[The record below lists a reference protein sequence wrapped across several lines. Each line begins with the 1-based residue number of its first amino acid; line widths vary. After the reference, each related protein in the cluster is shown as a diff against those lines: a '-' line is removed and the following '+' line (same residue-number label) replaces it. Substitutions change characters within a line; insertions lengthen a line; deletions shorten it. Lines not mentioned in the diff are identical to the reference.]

1 MNTRSVSFF
10 FNPQSAFQNPH
21 PLGAMSAHLRNY
33 LFDAYKSP
41 RNFFLPKANMKTAV
55 LQIDDQD
62 DTDSIAE
69 FCNIFCTVGKK
80 TAFTVEFSGRFPITQ
95 EMADL
100 VEIYNGSVDRSSG
113 KLSVTLNLNQ
123 IAVLRDLSDK
133 LRKTSFLGDM
143 VNNPGWL
150 GVSARTISSI
160 YRFMRIIEE
169 YKKSVRS

>member
-1 MNTRSVSFF
+1 
-10 FNPQSAFQNPH
+10 
-21 PLGAMSAHLRNY
+21 MSAHLRNY

-41 RNFFLPKANMKTAV
+41 RNFYLPKANMKTAV

-62 DTDSIAE
+62 DSDSITE
-69 FCNIFCTVGKK
+69 FCNIFCSVGNKK
-80 TAFTVEFSGRFPITQ
+80 EFTIEFSGRFPITQ

-100 VEIYNGSVDRSSG
+100 VEIYSGSVDRSAS
-113 KLSVTLNLNQ
+113 KLSVTLDLHQ

-133 LRKTSFLGDM
+133 LRKTSFMGDM

-150 GVSARTISSI
+150 AVSARTISSI

-169 YKKSVRS
+169 YKKSVQS

>member
-1 MNTRSVSFF
+1 
-10 FNPQSAFQNPH
+10 
-21 PLGAMSAHLRNY
+21 MSAHLRNY

-62 DTDSIAE
+62 DTDSITE
-69 FCNIFCTVGKK
+69 FCNIFCVVGNKK
-80 TAFTVEFSGRFPITQ
+80 EVTIEFSGRFPITQ

-100 VEIYNGSVDRSSG
+100 VEIYNGIVDRSGG

-123 IAVLRDLSDK
+123 ISVLRDLSDK
-133 LRKTSFLGDM
+133 LRKTSFMGDM

-150 GVSARTISSI
+150 SVSARTISSI

-169 YKKSVRS
+169 YKKSERL